1 MSQFSV
7 RHHQLDQA
15 GNPKPLESLL
25 PLWPIQNQL
34 WTHNCTIPN
43 TDCTVSR
50 LKWGQTDL
58 STIIYT
64 ISKFQLRSHNF
75 DQYHTVASR
84 PELREVAIEWATV
97 TMLHYFPHVCI
108 VLYCFC
114 ICIRGDGR
122 YVCAMILSLIGKGD
136 MDDAILSHW
145 HCVLIH
151 PWTGMQTYLYS
162 IQCGVWITHAHSNCF
177 CICVRVFSPFY
188 STTHFDQ
195 LCYLACWERGVR
207 SN

>member
-84 PELREVAIEWATV
+84 PELREVTTEWATV

-108 VLYCFC
+108 C
-114 ICIRGDGR
+114 ICIVFVFVLEVMEGMCAQWSYHWLARVTWMTPSYRTGI
-122 YVCAMILSLIGKGD
+122 VC
-136 MDDAILSHW
+136 
-145 HCVLIH
+145 
-151 PWTGMQTYLYS
+151 
-162 IQCGVWITHAHSNCF
+162 
-177 CICVRVFSPFY
+177 
-188 STTHFDQ
+188 
-195 LCYLACWERGVR
+195 
-207 SN
+207 